1 MKYQNVINYVNS
13 EPWAILP
20 EKLDAILGL
29 LEMRAAGLTFT
40 AAEIRDRI
48 GPQTEASEEL
58 ELLAVAG
65 ARRRLR
71 GRPEAIGV
79 LRVHGTIA
87 NRMNMMTETSGGTSV
102 ERLRKG
108 FRSAIANPDIGSV
121 ILDIDSPGGATGGT
135 EELAAEIR
143 EARAVKPIV
152 AVVDSL
158 AASAAFWLAS
168 GANEIVASPSSH
180 VGSVGVLAVHT
191 DSTAKKEADGVKT
204 SIISAGKFKAEL
216 DGELTSDAEAHMQS
230 LVDDR
235 FEAFVSD
242 LAAGRGVSMKT
253 VRSDFG
259 QGRIFPAKRALA
271 AGMVD
276 RVDTMQA
283 TIERLAGGKAVRRR
297 PMAATVEER
306 NLVAARLELLDVG

>member
-1 MKYQNVINYVNS
+1 MRFQNVINYVS
-13 EPWAILP
+13 AEPWAILP

-29 LEMRAAGLTFT
+29 IEMRAAGLTFT
-40 AAEIRDRI
+40 ESEIRDRI
-48 GPQTEASEEL
+48 GPKMEANEEL
-58 ELLAVAG
+58 QLLAAVG
-65 ARRRLR
+65 SSGRRG
-71 GRPEAIGV
+71 GRPSAIGV
-79 LRVHGTIA
+79 LRIHGTIA
-87 NRMNMMTETSGGTSV
+87 NRMNMLTEASGGTSV

-121 ILDIDSPGGATGGT
+121 ILDIDSPGGAVGGI
-135 EELAAEIR
+135 EEFAAEIR
-143 EARAVKPIV
+143 EARSVKPIV

-191 DSTAKKEADGVKT
+191 DTTAKKEADGVKT

-216 DGELTSDAEAHMQS
+216 DGELTADAEAHMQS

-242 LAAGRGVSMKT
+242 LATGRGVSMKT

-259 QGRIFPAKRALA
+259 QGRVFPAKRALA

-276 RVDTMQA
+276 RVDTMQN

-297 PMAATVEER
+297 PMSAVHER
-306 NLVAARLELLDVG
+306 NLVAARLELLDVE